1 MASRQRPLR
10 SIIRTSRLGRRSST
24 RGSTGGDNHV
34 DLLQLVDAQA
44 TACAAL
50 IEESHASMRELL
62 QKSSHGGGVNT
73 ARFSE
78 RLGAQLEHLR
88 VFLEEES
95 GKLKQT
101 IDRGETG
108 RHDCRSWK
116 EICFG
121 RRSLDLAK
129 GLGPEFGEG
138 KQIWWSRQFRSNY
151 LEYAYRQHHFEI
163 WRPRVRVV
171 AVICMIGVA
180 YLTVATFMDRD
191 PSPDALMW
199 APSPPPPAC
208 PLACPRPREAS
219 LLPHRPLS
227 ETLPPPPTVRDPTP
241 CALCPRP
248 GWTRALPIIISTF
261 FAALCFSSRTLTART
276 CAALRPLAPL
286 QPAYRRPA
294 RLGPRSGPGQAQ
306 VRPRSGP
313 GQAQAAPPDS

>member
-10 SIIRTSRLGRRSST
+10 SILRTSRLGRRSST

-208 PLACPRPREAS
+208 SLACPRPREAS

-227 ETLPPPPTVRDPTP
+227 ETLPPVPSVPDRDGHVRCRSSSPPSSPP
-241 CALCPRP
+241 CASRVARSPRA
-248 GWTRALPIIISTF
+248 RALPS
-261 FAALCFSSRTLTART
+261 APSPHCNPRTVA
-276 CAALRPLAPL
+276 
-286 QPAYRRPA
+286 QP
-294 RLGPRSGPGQAQ
+294 G
-306 VRPRSGP
+306 
-313 GQAQAAPPDS
+313 